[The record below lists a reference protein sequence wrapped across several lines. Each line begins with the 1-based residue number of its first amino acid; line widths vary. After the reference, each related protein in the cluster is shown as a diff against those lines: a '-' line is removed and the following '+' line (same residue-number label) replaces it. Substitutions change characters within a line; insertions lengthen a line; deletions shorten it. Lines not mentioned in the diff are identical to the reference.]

1 MEGRSRRGPIPA
13 DIRFGHIMRER
24 RMMLGMS
31 QTELGAALGVTF
43 QQIQKYERG
52 VNRVSAGTLQKLAAT
67 LTVPITYFF
76 DGPPAENDQPT
87 IVEGQD
93 LERPDEFLR
102 LQEISTLLIQEGN
115 LEALHR
121 RVLDA
126 AINLMSADMGS
137 MQRFHLEQREL
148 RLLAWKGFHPYSA
161 AFWERVHLESATSC
175 GAALSAGHRVMV
187 SDVEASDFMAGT
199 VDLHAYRQS
208 GIRAVQSTP
217 LVSRS
222 GRLLGVIS
230 THWREPHQP
239 TERAFRL
246 FDVLA
251 RQAADLIERT
261 QVEAALRESEQRF
274 RWFASIVESSEDAIV
289 SKDIAGIIT
298 TWNKG
303 AERLFG
309 YTSEEVVGK
318 PVSILIP
325 SDRHTEERA
334 ILERIGRGDRIENYE
349 TVRRRKDGSLV
360 DVSLTISPVR
370 NADGTIVGASKIAR
384 DITRRRRAERREKM
398 LMADLDHRVRNAL
411 ARVVMLATSSHRDSS
426 SIDEFARSLDGRI
439 HSMAAALTLLSQR
452 GELGVGLGALVHD
465 QLAPY
470 AAEANITIRGTELM
484 LTPVAIQAVGMVLHE
499 LVTNAAKYGAL
510 SVPTGQVSV
519 SWEHRQNGSAAA
531 TLILVWRESG
541 GPRIAAEVKPGYGT
555 RLIRELVPYEL
566 GGTVDLVFAPEGVS
580 CRIEFPLRMSETAI
594 TEYMS
599 SPNLPNSLPLP

>member
-1 MEGRSRRGPIPA
+1 MEGLGKRGPIPA
-13 DIRFGHIMRER
+13 DTRFGHRMRER
-24 RMMLGMS
+24 RMKLGMS

-52 VNRVSAGTLQKLAAT
+52 VNRVSAATLQKLAAT
-67 LTVPITYFF
+67 LRVPITYFF
-76 DGPPAENDQPT
+76 DAPPGESDQSR
-87 IVEGQD
+87 IVERQD
-93 LERPDEFLR
+93 GSLR

-115 LEALHR
+115 LESLYR

-137 MQRFHLEQREL
+137 LQRFYPEQREL
-148 RLLAWKGFHPYSA
+148 RLLAWRGFHPDSA
-161 AFWERVHLESATSC
+161 AFWERVHLESASTC
-175 GAALSAGHRVMV
+175 GAALSLGHRVMV
-187 SDVEASDFMAGT
+187 PNVELSDFMARTG
-199 VDLHAYRQS
+199 DLDAYRRS
-208 GIRAVQSTP
+208 GIRAAQSTP

-222 GRLLGVIS
+222 GELLGMIS
-230 THWREPHQP
+230 THWSEPHQP
-239 TERAFRL
+239 MEREFRL

-274 RWFASIVESSEDAIV
+274 RWLASIVESSEDAIV
-289 SKDIAGIIT
+289 SRDIAGIIT

-309 YTSEEVVGK
+309 YTSDEVVGK
-318 PVSILIP
+318 PVTILIP
-325 SDRHTEERA
+325 SDRRHVEERT
-334 ILERIGRGDRIENYE
+334 ILERINRGARIENYE
-349 TVRRRKDGSLV
+349 TVRQRKDGSLV

-370 NADGTIVGASKIAR
+370 NAEGKIVGASTIAR
-384 DITRRRRAERREKM
+384 DITRRKRAESREKM
-398 LMADLDHRVRNAL
+398 LMAELDHRVKNAL
-411 ARVVMLATSSHRDSS
+411 ASVAMIATSSRHDGS

-439 HSMAAALTLLSQR
+439 HSMAAVHMLLNQR
-452 GELGVGLGALVHD
+452 GRHGVALAALVRN

-484 LTPVAIQAVGMVLHE
+484 LTPAETQAMGMVLHE

-519 SWEHRQNGSAAA
+519 SWERRPNGNAAA
-531 TLILVWRESG
+531 NLIFVWREFG
-541 GPRIAAEVKPGYGT
+541 GPKTAAWIRSGYGI

-566 GGTVDLVFAPEGVS
+566 GGAADLVFAPEGTS
-580 CRIEFPLRMSETAI
+580 CRIEFPLRKSKTAI
-594 TEYMS
+594 KEYES
-599 SPNLPNSLPLP
+599 A

>member
-1 MEGRSRRGPIPA
+1 MEGLGRRGPIPA
-13 DIRFGHIMRER
+13 DTRFGHRMRER

-31 QTELGAALGVTF
+31 QTELGAAIGVTF

-52 VNRVSAGTLQKLAAT
+52 INRVSAGTLQKLAAT
-67 LTVPITYFF
+67 LSVPITYFF
-76 DGPPAENDQPT
+76 DAPPAESDQSR
-87 IVEGQD
+87 IVERQD
-93 LERPDEFLR
+93 GSLR

-115 LEALHR
+115 LESLYR

-137 MQRFHLEQREL
+137 LQRFYPEQREL
-148 RLLAWKGFHPYSA
+148 RLLAWRGFHPDSA
-161 AFWERVHLESATSC
+161 AFWERVHLESASTC
-175 GAALSAGHRVMV
+175 GAALSVGHRVMV
-187 SDVEASDFMAGT
+187 PDVDASDFMAGT
-199 VDLHAYRQS
+199 GDLDAYRQS

-222 GRLLGVIS
+222 GELLGMIS

-239 TERAFRL
+239 IKREFRL

-261 QVEAALRESEQRF
+261 QVEAALRESEQRL
-274 RWFASIVESSEDAIV
+274 RWLASIVESSEDAIV
-289 SKDIAGIIT
+289 SRDIPGIIT

-309 YTSEEVVGK
+309 YTSDEVVGK
-318 PVSILIP
+318 PVTILIP
-325 SDRHTEERA
+325 SDRHVEERT
-334 ILERIGRGDRIENYE
+334 ILERISHGARIENYE
-349 TVRRRKDGSLV
+349 TVRQRKDGSLV
-360 DVSLTISPVR
+360 NVLLTVSPVR
-370 NADGTIVGASKIAR
+370 NAEGKIVGASTIAR
-384 DITRRRRAERREKM
+384 DITRRKHAESRERM
-398 LMADLDHRVRNAL
+398 LMAELDHRIKNAL
-411 ARVVMLATSSHRDSS
+411 ASVAMIATSSRHDSS

-439 HSMAAALTLLSQR
+439 HSMAAAHTLLNQR
-452 GELGVGLGALVHD
+452 GRHGVALAALVHN

-484 LTPVAIQAVGMVLHE
+484 LTPAAIQAMGMVLHE

-519 SWEHRQNGSAAA
+519 SWERRQNGNAGAN
-531 TLILVWRESG
+531 LIFEWREFG
-541 GPRIAAEVKPGYGT
+541 GPRTAAEIKSGYGI

-566 GGTVDLVFAPEGVS
+566 GGAADLVFAPEGAS
-580 CRIEFPLRMSETAI
+580 CRIEFPLRKSETAI
-594 TEYMS
+594 TEYES
-599 SPNLPNSLPLP
+599 A

>member
-1 MEGRSRRGPIPA
+1 MEGRSKRGPIPA
-13 DIRFGHIMRER
+13 DIRFGHRMRER
-24 RMMLGMS
+24 RMMLGLS

-52 VNRVSAGTLQKLAAT
+52 INRVSAGTLQMLAAT
-67 LTVPITYFF
+67 LRVPIPYFF
-76 DGPPAENDQPT
+76 DGSPAESDQPT
-87 IVEGQD
+87 IAEGQD
-93 LERPDEFLR
+93 VEREDESLR
-102 LQEISTLLIQEGN
+102 LQEISTLLIQEGD
-115 LEALHR
+115 LEALHK

-137 MQRFHLEQREL
+137 MQRFYPEQHEL
-148 RLLAWKGFHPYSA
+148 QLLAWKGFHPYSA
-161 AFWERVHLESATSC
+161 AFWERVHLESASAS
-175 GAALSAGHRVMV
+175 GAALSIGHRIMV
-187 SDVEASDFMAGT
+187 PDVEASDFMAGT
-199 VDLHAYRQS
+199 IDLHAYRQS

-222 GRLLGVIS
+222 GRLLGMIS
-230 THWREPHQP
+230 THWRKPHQP

-246 FDVLA
+246 LDVLA

-298 TWNKG
+298 TWNNG

-309 YTSEEVVGK
+309 YTSDEIVGK
-318 PVSILIP
+318 PVTFLIP
-325 SDRHTEERA
+325 ADRHVEERA
-334 ILERIGRGDRIENYE
+334 ILERIRRGERIENYE

-360 DVSLTISPVR
+360 DVSLTISPVM
-370 NADGTIVGASKIAR
+370 NAEGTIVGASKIAR
-384 DITRRRRAERREKM
+384 DITRRKRAERREKM
-398 LMADLDHRVRNAL
+398 LMADLDHRVRNSL
-411 ARVVMLATSSHRDSS
+411 ARVAMLAASSRRDSCS
-426 SIDEFARSLDGRI
+426 VDEFAKSLDGRI
-439 HSMAAALTLLSQR
+439 HSMAAALTLLSER
-452 GELGVGLGALVHD
+452 GEHGVGLGALVHN
-465 QLAPY
+465 QLAPH

-484 LTPVAIQAVGMVLHE
+484 LAPVAIQAMGMVLHE

-519 SWEHRQNGSAAA
+519 SWERRQNGSAGAH
-531 TLILVWRESG
+531 LILMWRESG
-541 GPRIAAEVKPGYGT
+541 GPPIAAEVKPGYGT

-580 CRIEFPLRMSETAI
+580 CRIEFPLPASETVI
-594 TEYMS
+594 TEYMTS
-599 SPNLPNSLPLP
+599 SSAAVQKFA

>member
-1 MEGRSRRGPIPA
+1 MEGRGRRGPIPA
-13 DIRFGHIMRER
+13 DIRFGHRMRER

-67 LTVPITYFF
+67 LRVPITCFF
-76 DGPPAENDQPT
+76 DGPPAEPDQPA
-87 IVEGQD
+87 IVEEQD
-93 LERPDEFLR
+93 VERQDEFLR
-102 LQEISTLLIQEGN
+102 LQEISTLLIQEDN
-115 LEALHR
+115 LESLYR

-126 AINLMSADMGS
+126 AIKLMSADMGS
-137 MQRFHLEQREL
+137 MQRFYPEQREL

-161 AFWERVHLESATSC
+161 AFWERVHLKSASTC
-175 GAALSAGHRVMV
+175 GMAMSVGHRVMV
-187 SDVEASDFMAGT
+187 PDVEASDFMAGT

-222 GRLLGVIS
+222 GQLLGMIS
-230 THWREPHQP
+230 THWRKPHQP
-239 TERAFRL
+239 PERAFRL

-261 QVEAALRESEQRF
+261 QVEVALREREQRL

-289 SKDIAGIIT
+289 SKDIAGTIT
-298 TWNKG
+298 TWNNG

-309 YTSEEVVGK
+309 YTSDEIVGK
-318 PVSILIP
+318 PVTFLIP
-325 SDRHTEERA
+325 SDRHTEERT
-334 ILERIGRGDRIENYE
+334 ILERISRGERIENYE

-370 NADGTIVGASKIAR
+370 NAEGKIVGASKIAR
-384 DITRRRRAERREKM
+384 DITRQKRTERREKI
-398 LMADLDHRVRNAL
+398 LMADLDHWVRNAL
-411 ARVVMLATSSHRDSS
+411 ARVSVLAMSSCRDSS
-426 SIDEFARSLDGRI
+426 SVDEFARSLDGRI
-439 HSMAAALTLLSQR
+439 HSMAVAHTLLSQR
-452 GELGVGLGALVHD
+452 AGHGAGLGVLVHN

-470 AAEANITIRGTELM
+470 AADANITIRGTELM
-484 LTPVAIQAVGMVLHE
+484 LTPVAIQAMGMVLHE

-519 SWEHRQNGSAAA
+519 SWDRTQNGSAAA
-531 TLILVWRESG
+531 NLIFVWREFG
-541 GPRIAAEVKPGYGT
+541 GPPTAAEVKSGYGT

-566 GGTVDLVFAPEGVS
+566 GGAVDLALAPEGVT
-580 CRIEFPLRMSETAI
+580 CRIEFPLGKSETAV
-594 TEYMS
+594 TEYES
-599 SPNLPNSLPLP
+599 ASFP

>member
-1 MEGRSRRGPIPA
+1 MEGRVRRGPIPA
-13 DIRFGHIMRER
+13 DIRFGHRMRER

-31 QTELGAALGVTF
+31 QTELGGALGVTF

-52 VNRVSAGTLQKLAAT
+52 INRVSAGTLQKLAAT

-87 IVEGQD
+87 VVEGQD
-93 LERPDEFLR
+93 VGRSDEFLR

-115 LEALHR
+115 LESLHK

-126 AINLMSADMGS
+126 AINLMSADLGS
-137 MQRFHLEQREL
+137 MQRFYPEQREL

-161 AFWERVHLESATSC
+161 AFWERVHLESATTC

-187 SDVEASDFMAGT
+187 PDVEASDFMAGT

-289 SKDIAGIIT
+289 SKDITGIIT

-309 YTSEEVVGK
+309 YSSEEVVGK

-325 SDRHTEERA
+325 ADRHVEERA
-334 ILERIGRGDRIENYE
+334 ILERIRRGERIENYE

-370 NADGTIVGASKIAR
+370 NAEGNIVGASKIAR

-398 LMADLDHRVRNAL
+398 LMADLDHRVRNAF
-411 ARVVMLATSSHRDSS
+411 ARVVVLATSSRHDSS

-439 HSMAAALTLLSQR
+439 HSMAAALALLSER
-452 GELGVGLGALVHD
+452 GEHGVGLGALVHN
-465 QLAPY
+465 QLAPH

-484 LTPVAIQAVGMVLHE
+484 LTPVAIQAMGMVLHE

-510 SVPTGQVSV
+510 SAPTGQVSV
-519 SWEHRQNGSAAA
+519 SWERRQNGSAVAH
-531 TLILVWRESG
+531 LILLWRESG
-541 GPRIAAEVKPGYGT
+541 GPRIAHEVKPGYGT

-580 CRIEFPLRMSETAI
+580 CRIEFPLPGSETVI
-594 TEYMS
+594 TEYMT
-599 SPNLPNSLPLP
+599 SPSAAVQKFA